1 MSNIKHIILGAGG
14 AIGNVL
20 ADELLARNESVRLV
34 SRQGREMPGAESLKA
49 DLTNP
54 ADVTRAVEE
63 ASVVY
68 LLAGLPYRI
77 SVWQEQWPK
86 IMQNAIL
93 ACKEKNAKLIFFDNV
108 YMYGK
113 VNGPMTEETP
123 YDPVSRKGEVRA
135 KIASMLISEYKAG
148 NIIALI
154 ARAADFYGPFSE
166 KSSVPFILAIQRLAQ
181 GKKAQ
186 WMLNVDTLHSFTYT
200 GDCGKALYLLATT
213 PDAANQVWHLPTAK
227 PPITGKEFI
236 AIAAESLGKKPD
248 FSIMGKL
255 MIRAGVL
262 FDGTVRELYE
272 MLYQNEYDYVF
283 DSSKF
288 ERRFA
293 FSPTSYQVGIKET
306 IEHFGQRGII

>member
-1 MSNIKHIILGAGG
+1 MGSNKHIILGAGG

-20 ADELLARNESVRLV
+20 AGELLARNEFVRLV

-49 DLTNP
+49 DLTNA
-54 ADVTRAVEE
+54 ADVIHAVEE
-63 ASVVY
+63 SSVVY

-77 SVWQEQWPK
+77 SVWREQWPI
-86 IMQNAIL
+86 IMQNTIS
-93 ACKEKNAKLIFFDNV
+93 ACKARKAKLIFFDNV

-113 VNGPMTEETP
+113 VNGAMTEDTP
-123 YDPVSRKGEVRA
+123 YNPCSRKGEVRA
-135 KIASMLISEYKAG
+135 KIASTLISEYRAG
-148 NIIALI
+148 NINAII
-154 ARAADFYGPFSE
+154 ARAADFYGPFGE
-166 KSSVPFILAIQRLAQ
+166 KSSVPFFLVIQRLAHD
-181 GKKAQ
+181 KKAQ
-186 WMLNVDTLHSFTYT
+186 WMGNAETKHSFTYT

-227 PPITGKEFI
+227 PPLTGKEFI
-236 AIAAESLGKKPD
+236 EIAAESLGKKPD

-255 MIRAGVL
+255 MIRAGGL

-272 MLYQNEYDYVF
+272 MLYQSEYDYVF

-293 FSPTSYQVGIKET
+293 FIPTPYRTGIKES
-306 IEHFGQRGII
+306 IEHFKRRGII